1 MMTTAIVV
9 HEVENGEV
17 WAKAWHKGP
26 GSRHEM
32 FGKLGIKARN
42 FRDPNNPNLT
52 GVLLEVPDMEQFK
65 EFLDTDDGRQAMQED
80 GLKVDTLKMLTEFT
94 P

>member
-1 MMTTAIVV
+1 MTTAIVV
-9 HEVENGEV
+9 HEVENGDV

-32 FGKLGIKARN
+32 FGKFGIKARN
-42 FRDPNNPNLT
+42 FRDSNNPNLT

-65 EFLDTDDGRQAMQED
+65 AFLETDEGRKAMQED
-80 GLKVDTLKMLTEFT
+80 GIKVNTLKVLTEFT

>member
-1 MMTTAIVV
+1 
-9 HEVENGEV
+9 
-17 WAKAWHKGP
+17 
-26 GSRHEM
+26 M

-42 FRDPNNPNLT
+42 FRDPGNPNLT

-65 EFLDTDDGRQAMQED
+65 AFLDTDEGRKAMQED
-80 GLKVDTLKMLTEFT
+80 GLKGETLRVLTEFT

>member
-1 MMTTAIVV
+1 MTTAIVI

-17 WAKAWHKGP
+17 WAKAWHEGP

-32 FGKLGIKARN
+32 FGKIGVKVRN
-42 FRDPNNPNLT
+42 FRDPENPNLT
-52 GVLLEVPDMEQFK
+52 GVLMDIPDLDQFK
-65 EFLDTDDGRQAMQED
+65 ALLETDEGKKAMEED
-80 GLKVDTLKMLTEFT
+80 GLKIDTFRLLTEFT

>member
-1 MMTTAIVV
+1 MTTAIVV
-9 HEVENGEV
+9 HEVEKGDV

-42 FRDPNNPNLT
+42 FKDPNNPNLT
-52 GVLLEVPDMEQFK
+52 GLLLEVPDVEKFK
-65 EFLDTDDGRQAMQED
+65 AFLDTDEGRKAMRED
-80 GLKVDTLKMLTEFT
+80 GLQVGSMRMLTEFT

>member
-1 MMTTAIVV
+1 MTMAIVV
-9 HEVENGEV
+9 HEVENGAV
-17 WAKAWHKGP
+17 WARAWHTGP

-42 FRDPNNPNLT
+42 FRDPNNPNFT
-52 GVLLEVPDMEQFK
+52 GVLFEVPDMEKFK
-65 EFLDTDDGRQAMQED
+65 AFLDTAEGRKAMKED
-80 GLKVDTLKMLTEFT
+80 GLKADSLKMLTEFT

>member
-1 MMTTAIVV
+1 MTTAIAV

-17 WAKAWHKGP
+17 WAKAWRKGA

-32 FGKLGIKARN
+32 FAKLGVTARN
-42 FRDPNNPNLT
+42 FRDPENPNL
-52 GVLLEVPDMEQFK
+52 
-65 EFLDTDDGRQAMQED
+65 AMRED
-80 GLKVDTLKMLTEFT
+80 GLKIDTMRVLTEFT

>member
-1 MMTTAIVV
+1 MMTTVIVI

-26 GSRHEM
+26 GIRHEM

-42 FRDPNNPNLT
+42 FRDPNNLNLT

-65 EFLDTDDGRQAMQED
+65 ELLDSDEGRKAMQED
-80 GLKVDTLKMLTEFT
+80 GLKVDTLIMLTEFT